1 MRRGLQKTPAIGGA
15 MMVATSLAALFLA
28 ASSTPAE
35 ARKPPAARAPSVR
48 GGAFTDAGARSP
60 AAASASMPT
69 SSSDRVAADAG
80 VVESRTLDGG
90 THVFKF
96 SEIDIEG
103 RLKSPQLVY
112 FLRRVRAEFA
122 AGELGHRSFL
132 REMSETRRESSF

>member
-1 MRRGLQKTPAIGGA
+1 

-28 ASSTPAE
+28 VSSTPAE
-35 ARKPPAARAPSVR
+35 ARKPPATRAPAVR

-60 AAASASMPT
+60 GAASASMTT
-69 SSSDRVAADAG
+69 SSSDRGAAD

-96 SEIDIEG
+96 SELDIEG

-132 REMSETRRESSF
+132 REMSETRRGSSF

>member
-1 MRRGLQKTPAIGGA
+1 
-15 MMVATSLAALFLA
+15 MVATSLAALFLA
-28 ASSTPAE
+28 VSSTPAE
-35 ARKPPAARAPSVR
+35 ARKPPATRAPAVR

-60 AAASASMPT
+60 GAASASMTT
-69 SSSDRVAADAG
+69 SSSDRGAADAG

-96 SEIDIEG
+96 SELDIEG

-132 REMSETRRESSF
+132 REMSETRRGSSF